1 MKKNTLRAL
10 LVSALAVFGMGSASA
25 QYAQIANQL
34 TNLISPALSGSA
46 SYKGFVELSGMPGF
60 GANRAN
66 FVGVSTS
73 QGFRYRSWFFMG
85 AGVGVDVVRSYIS
98 GNLYSLGPDEP
109 QWRKDASRTKA
120 MIPVFSDFR
129 FMIGPSEGIN
139 FYIDVK
145 LGAAWL
151 IGGNYLL
158 LENGYTSNQTQ
169 FYLKPSMGIRI
180 PTSSGDTKH
189 AFNIGV
195 TYQLLT
201 SNNNWGYNR
210 YSKSLNNVGLTLGYE
225 W

>member
-10 LVSALAVFGMGSASA
+10 IVSAMAIFGIGSASA

-34 TNLISPALSGSA
+34 TNLISPALSGST
-46 SYKGFVELSGMPGF
+46 SYKGFVELSGLAGF

-85 AGVGVDVVRSYIS
+85 AGVGVDVVRSYVS
-98 GNLYSLGPDEP
+98 DDLASLGPDEP
-109 QWRKDASRTKA
+109 AWRRDGSRTKA

-129 FMIGPSEGIN
+129 FMFGPSDGVN
-139 FYIDVK
+139 FYADIK

-151 IGGNYLL
+151 IGGSYLVL
-158 LENGYTSNQTQ
+158 DNGYMSTQTQ
-169 FYLKPSMGIRI
+169 FYLKPSLGVRI
-180 PTSSGDTKH
+180 PVSSGDTKH
-189 AFNIGV
+189 AFNIGI

-210 YSKSLNNVGLTLGYE
+210 YSANLNNIGVTVGYE